1 MLSQIV
7 IKIKPI
13 QETPY
18 ELLAIMIK
26 EAFEEKHDYLSTAA
40 FLSQVFP
47 EGW

>member
-1 MLSQIV
+1 MLNQKIV
-7 IKIKPI
+7 KINSI

-26 EAFEEKHDYLSTAA
+26 EAFDEKHDYPSTAA